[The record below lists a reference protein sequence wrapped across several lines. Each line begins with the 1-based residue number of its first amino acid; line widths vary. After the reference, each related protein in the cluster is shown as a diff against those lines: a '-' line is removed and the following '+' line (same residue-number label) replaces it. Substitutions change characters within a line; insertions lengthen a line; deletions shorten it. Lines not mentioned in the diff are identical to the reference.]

1 MTGYE
6 AGAPMLLDAAIRFSA
21 FGILILLA
29 CLLARDAGRTWAGRL
44 SAAFMATAAAY
55 LLCSSAYVRAAAGEA
70 LPLLVA
76 VCLAGPAI
84 LWLGALAIFQENF
97 RPRLWHGGVILA
109 IEFFGLASLGT
120 VDLGRASGELF
131 TLAHRLLVVALY
143 GHALWIAWHGRRD
156 DLVEARREFRRLFVG
171 SVAIYGTIVAFVEG
185 WLGRGGAS
193 AGIETLAAFSVLA
206 LTFTLTVFALRIE
219 PGRLFE
225 AAPTPARPKT
235 GDPFA
240 APSLGP
246 ADRQLLAALRNAVER
261 DRVYLEEGLTIARL
275 AEKLRAPEHHLRR
288 VINEGLGHRHFNAF
302 LNHYRVEL
310 VKTWLADLDKARVPI
325 LTLALDAGYGSLAPF
340 NRAFK
345 ETVGMPPSTYRKLKL
360 GDLAEPPIERSP
372 E

>member
-6 AGAPMLLDAAIRFSA
+6 TAAPMLLDAAIRFSA

-55 LLCSSAYVRAAAGEA
+55 LLCSSAYVRIAAGEA

-76 VCLAGPAI
+76 ACLAGPAF

-97 RPRLWHGGVILA
+97 RPRLWHGAVLLA
-109 IEFFGLASLGT
+109 IELLGFGGLGF
-120 VDLGRASGELF
+120 LGGGAGPATFLHAGHQAL
-131 TLAHRLLVVALY
+131 TVALY
-143 GHALWIAWHGRRD
+143 GHALWMAWRGLSG
-156 DLVEARREFRRLFVG
+156 DLVEARREFRRLFIG
-171 SVAIYGTIVAFVEG
+171 SVAIYGTVVAFVEG
-185 WLGRGGAS
+185 WFGQGDAT
-193 AGIETLAAFSVLA
+193 AGLETLAAFSVLA

-225 AAPTPARPKT
+225 AAPAPARPKT

-246 ADRQLLAALRNAVER
+246 ADRQLLAALKKAVES

-275 AEKLRAPEHHLRR
+275 AERLRAPEHHLRR

-360 GDLAEPPIERSP
+360 GDRAEPGTP